1 MLKPAHFWEWITA
14 QTEIDA
20 EFGPCE
26 SGYALLNV
34 PCNANAD
41 ILSAQKELLLWHWK
55 LGISMQRV
63 QELMCIVKVKEPNGA
78 ISTMD

>member
-1 MLKPAHFWEWITA
+1 MKFG
-14 QTEIDA
+14 QYC
-20 EFGPCE
+20 EFGCAFLKV
-26 SGYALLNV
+26 SF
-34 PCNANAD
+34 NANAN
-41 ILSAQKELLLWHWK
+41 LSSAQKELLLWHWK